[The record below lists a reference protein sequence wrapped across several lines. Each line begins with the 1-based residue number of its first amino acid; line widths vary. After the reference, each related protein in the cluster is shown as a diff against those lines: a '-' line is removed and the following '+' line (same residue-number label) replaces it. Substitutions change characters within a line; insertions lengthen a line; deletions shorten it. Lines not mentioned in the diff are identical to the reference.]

1 MMKLSCI
8 IVEDIQIAAD
18 FLRKFCEKS
27 ELIDVKGHFLN
38 VADALEFL
46 DKERVDLLFLDIE
59 MPGANGFDLLD
70 SLTYS
75 PKIILTTSKTEYAFD
90 AFQYHV
96 NDYLKKPFTYKRFLE
111 AIQKLQQ
118 SITPAEN
125 AISQPA
131 VAQPAATPAQPS
143 PDTDFIFIK
152 AEDKLIKLKKDDI
165 LFLESMRDYV
175 KFVTPVKSYITYS
188 TLKNMEEKLLGPI
201 FMKVHRS
208 YIINITKID
217 DIRGNTIYLLGNQVP
232 IGKGHKEEVAA
243 RLNIL

>member
-1 MMKLSCI
+1 MKTTCI
-8 IVEDIQIAAD
+8 IVEDIKIAAD

-27 ELIDVKGHFLN
+27 DLVEVKGHFLN

-46 DKERVDLLFLDIE
+46 DEEKVDLIFLDVE

-70 SLTYS
+70 RITYS
-75 PKIILTTSKTEYAFD
+75 PMIILTTSKTEYAFD

-118 SITPAEN
+118 PGPDPVA
-125 AISQPA
+125 
-131 VAQPAATPAQPS
+131 AQPAPAATAQPADS
-143 PDTDFIFIK
+143 EFLFIK
-152 AEDKLIKLKKDDI
+152 SEDKLIKLKKDDI

-175 KFVTPVKSYITYS
+175 KFVTPGKSYITYS
-188 TLKNMEEKLLGPI
+188 TLKNMEEKLTGPT
-201 FMKVHRS
+201 FLKVHRS
-208 YIINITKID
+208 YIVNITKID

-232 IGKGHKEEVAA
+232 IGKGHKEDLAT